1 MRFYALVKCVAY
13 KKLLATQKRVRA
25 VSDLSRFT
33 KDQRHP
39 SLIRLQLK
47 LPRWNKA
54 GPLLLGPLVTWVT

>member
-1 MRFYALVKCVAY
+1 MCFYALIKCVAY
-13 KKLLATQKRVRA
+13 KELLTTQRRVRA

-47 LPRWNKA
+47 LPRWNKV

>member
-1 MRFYALVKCVAY
+1 MCFYALIKC
-13 KKLLATQKRVRA
+13 

-54 GPLLLGPLVTWVT
+54 GPLLLGPLVTWFT